1 MPNWVSN
8 TVVVTHDQ
16 PPVLETLYNV
26 FNSDAPFNTLNPEP
40 DWSIIPDDKGVIPAK
55 KVTKIKDMDGNTKEL
70 VILRWPDG
78 SQDTRWRTWRNEN
91 WGCKWDI
98 DVDYIDYS
106 VGNNLLVME
115 FETPWSP
122 PDAIYEKLC
131 GMGYEFL
138 RWAWQ
143 DEDPSFGGDLTVLS
157 RR

>member
-40 DWSIIPDDKGVIPAK
+40 DWSIIPDDKGVIPAIE
-55 KVTKIKDMDGNTKEL
+55 VIEL
-70 VILRWPDG
+70 AGGKTTTILKWPDG

-106 VGNNLLVME
+106 VGGNLLTLE
-115 FETPWSP
+115 FVTPWSP

>member
-26 FNSDAPFNTLNPEP
+26 FNSDAPFNTLNQEP
-40 DWSIIPDDKGVIPAK
+40 DWSKTPDDKGVIPAIE
-55 KVTKIKDMDGNTKEL
+55 VVEL
-70 VILRWPDG
+70 AGGKTTTILKWPDG

-106 VGNNLLVME
+106 VGGNLLTLE
-115 FETPWSP
+115 FVTPWSP

-131 GMGYEFL
+131 DMGYEFL

-143 DEDPSFGGDLTVLS
+143 DEAPSFGGALTGLS

>member
-40 DWSIIPDDKGVIPAK
+40 DWSIIPDDKGVMPAIE
-55 KVTKIKDMDGNTKEL
+55 VVEL
-70 VILRWPDG
+70 AGGKTTTLLKWPDG

-106 VGNNLLVME
+106 VGNNLLTIE

-131 GMGYEFL
+131 DMGYEFL

>member
-1 MPNWVSN
+1 MPIWVSN

-40 DWSIIPDDKGVIPAK
+40 DWSKTPDEKGVMP
-55 KVTKIKDMDGNTKEL
+55 T
-70 VILRWPDG
+70 ILKWPDG
-78 SQDTRWRTWRNEN
+78 SQDTRWRTWRNDN

-98 DVDYIDYS
+98 DLDYIDYS

-115 FETPWSP
+115 FVTPWSP

-131 GMGYEFL
+131 DMGYEFL